1 MAVWLLKTLLGRFL
15 IINSLLTHL
24 DISKYNY
31 FCTRSL
37 YSQRN
42 LFNNNISNG
51 SESRFTVSVIAQSES
66 RTTLSHSQLSNNYRL
81 IGWFSR
87 VLKYSNTHVV
97 VSNISG
103 YAASYWDI
111 HVPRASR
118 ADPPPQYTAETGLEQ
133 VLYNASLCMQRLQG
147 QLHCE
152 KTNYPSKF
160 VIKGKINQS
169 SFQRCNKKVWYTN
182 ST

>member
-118 ADPPPQYTAETGLEQ
+118 ADPPPPPIYSGDRSGAGIIQCKSVHATIARAITLWKNK
-133 VLYNASLCMQRLQG
+133 L
-147 QLHCE
+147 
-152 KTNYPSKF
+152 SK
-160 VIKGKINQS
+160 
-169 SFQRCNKKVWYTN
+169 
-182 ST
+182 

>member
-118 ADPPPQYTAETGLEQ
+118 ADPPPPNIQRRQVWSRYYTMQ
-133 VLYNASLCMQRLQG
+133 VCARNDCKG
-147 QLHCE
+147 
-152 KTNYPSKF
+152 NYI
-160 VIKGKINQS
+160 V
-169 SFQRCNKKVWYTN
+169 KKQIIQVN
-182 ST
+182 LLLKER